1 MVSKYFYRCRTCS
14 EDAKLFQKLCP
25 QCGIT
30 VGVFAKETIQ
40 SSPQHICSECHTQLG
55 IARIP
60 EICQNGH
67 RDGWGWANDSGWLQ
81 PHLKPNID
89 TTDNVWITGQFSGVI
104 RGTPTF
110 QSKTNSD
117 QDNRQ
122 YVISDIEGSQ
132 LSSVVVIN
140 GPPEELIGNEKLPIR
155 LSWLSGVIVLHA
167 ASETDPASE
176 YLVALED
183 FRLHQWTE
191 MGSQELSGFA
201 GKKTA
206 GRIFGQAYGILK
218 KDPSQNKQESEK
230 PFIEGVKPM
239 TPEDEKERV
248 HDDGTSPQQR
258 IENPGPY
265 KEQLDHPPP
274 PPLPSVPP
282 PPLQTEN
289 CLACS
294 TILQILLACIV
305 WFFCNWKHAG
315 LFLIIAILS
324 CWLSEALS
332 AKGAKL
338 KNKTYAYL
346 MTGVVVLLCLVG
358 IFLEAYSLA
367 FSNECALVS
376 DWPIYLVG
384 SALLIAALLAYCWLQ
399 LSTLLIWFLTTL
411 VWCTANG
418 LECNRQ
424 LDVKRLDVL
433 INEIAI
439 NVDKILHPSEDAD
452 VVNDNTIDPI
462 NPDNNRKISIDEVI
476 KNPELLDKCG
486 NTIYLPEVA
495 LFPIQSATIEQRAEI
510 ELRKLAIVIKKKPDR
525 TIIITGHAD
534 KSGDE
539 TEQGFLANLT
549 LSTERAQVIADWLIV
564 NANSDKTKIEVRG
577 AGASLPI
584 TLDPESAHLNRRV
597 EIQLE
602 CPRPQKK

>member
-1 MVSKYFYRCRTCS
+1 MVSKYIYRCRTCS

-30 VGVFAKETIQ
+30 VGIFAKETIQ
-40 SSPQHICSECHTQLG
+40 SNPQQICSECHTPLG
-55 IARIP
+55 NARIP

-89 TTDNVWITGQFSGVI
+89 TTDKVWITGQFSGVI
-104 RGTPTF
+104 RGTSTF
-110 QSKTNSD
+110 QSRTNSD

-122 YVISDIEGSQ
+122 YAISEIEDSQ
-132 LSSVVVIN
+132 LSTVVVVS

-155 LSWLSGVIVLHA
+155 LSWLSGVIVQHA

-191 MGSQELSGFA
+191 VGSQELSDFA
-201 GKKTA
+201 KQKTA
-206 GRIFGQAYGILK
+206 GRIFGQAYGIIK
-218 KDPSQNKQESEK
+218 KEPSQNKQKSEK
-230 PFIEGVKPM
+230 PFIESVSPI
-239 TPEDEKERV
+239 TPE
-248 HDDGTSPQQR
+248 DGTSPQSR
-258 IENPGPY
+258 IENPVIHT
-265 KEQLDHPPP
+265 EQLEHQQS
-274 PPLPSVPP
+274 PPLPSAPP

-294 TILQILLACIV
+294 KILQILLASIV

-315 LFLIIAILS
+315 LFLILSILS

-346 MTGVVVLLCLVG
+346 TTGVVVLLCLVG

-367 FSNECALVS
+367 FSNECALIS
-376 DWPIYLVG
+376 DWPIYLIG
-384 SALLIAALLAYCWLQ
+384 SALFIAALLAYCWLQ
-399 LSTLLIWFLTTL
+399 LSTLLIWFITTL

-424 LDVKRLDVL
+424 LDIKRLDVL
-433 INEIAI
+433 VNEITI
-439 NVDKILHPSEDAD
+439 NIDKILHPSEDAD
-452 VVNDNTIDPI
+452 IVNDNTIDPI
-462 NPDNNRKISIDEVI
+462 NPDNNRKISIDKVV
-476 KNPELLDKCG
+476 KNPELLNNCG

-495 LFPIQSATIEQRAEI
+495 LFSIQSALIEPRAEI
-510 ELRKLAIVIKKKPDR
+510 ELRKLAVVIKKKPDR

-539 TEQGFLANLT
+539 TEQGFLANLN
-549 LSTERAQVIADWLIV
+549 LSTERAQVIADWLIF
-564 NANSDKTKIEVRG
+564 NTNSDKTKIEVRG
-577 AGASLPI
+577 AGASLPV

-597 EIQLE
+597 EVQLE
-602 CPRPQKK
+602 CPRTPKK